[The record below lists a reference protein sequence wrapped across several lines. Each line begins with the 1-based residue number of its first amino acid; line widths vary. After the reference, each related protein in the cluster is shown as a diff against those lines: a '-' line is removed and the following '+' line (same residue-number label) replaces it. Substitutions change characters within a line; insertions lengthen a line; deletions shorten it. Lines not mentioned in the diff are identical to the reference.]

1 MTQDYPMTERRK
13 LERFP
18 ILLEATVLVD
28 DEVINCVIYVISA
41 GGATVQLKG
50 TEIHL
55 EDDQVKLIRLNIPE
69 FGDFDGEIVWTDDEY
84 IGIKFH
90 DSHKT
95 VVKLVLESTT
105 KKAS

>member
-1 MTQDYPMTERRK
+1 MDLQ
-13 LERFP
+13 
-18 ILLEATVLVD
+18 
-28 DEVINCVIYVISA
+28 
-41 GGATVQLKG
+41 
-50 TEIHL
+50 
-55 EDDQVKLIRLNIPE
+55 

-90 DSHKT
+90 DSHKI